1 MNTRTL
7 SEIDEKRVTNIKKL
21 IFFLAVIFS
30 ITALISCSKE
40 DKKINNPTSIA
51 NEYPGNIQDINKI
64 ELIDGKTG
72 ESKTIT
78 KKDEITNMLN
88 LIKDEKLIPTDNQE
102 GRVGYIF
109 RVKLFE
115 NEELIIDFTPN
126 RIKSVEYKSNA
137 ELIKKLKGIYKEYF
151 EREF

>member
-1 MNTRTL
+1 M
-7 SEIDEKRVTNIKKL
+7 DEKRVTNIKKL
-21 IFFLAVIFS
+21 LLLLAVMFS
-30 ITALISCSKE
+30 ITALISCSIE

-78 KKDEITNMLN
+78 KKDEITNILN
-88 LIKDEKLIPTDNQE
+88 VIKDEKLIPSDNQE
-102 GRVGYIF
+102 GGVGYIF

-126 RIKSVEYKSNA
+126 RLKSVEYKSNA
-137 ELIKKLKGIYKEYF
+137 QLIKTLKGIYKDYF